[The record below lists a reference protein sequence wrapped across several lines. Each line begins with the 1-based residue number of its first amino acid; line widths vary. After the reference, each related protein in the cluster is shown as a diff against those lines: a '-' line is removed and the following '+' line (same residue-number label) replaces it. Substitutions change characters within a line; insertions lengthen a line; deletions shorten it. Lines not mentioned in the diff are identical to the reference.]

1 MVEAVIVDVDGTLM
15 ENTGLHVTA
24 WRRAFARVGR
34 EVEVTA
40 IMRRVGMGGDK
51 MAPEIL
57 GEDAD
62 EALLERVRALHPEE
76 YLDKGLID
84 HAQPNDGALE
94 FLRALKARGLR
105 VALAS
110 SASEREI
117 ERYLPYLGNGED
129 VDVILNSSHASSTK
143 PDPDVIETALDR
155 LGNPKRAVV
164 IGDTVWDVEAA
175 GKLGLPCVCVLSGG
189 TEAALLVEAGA
200 VAVYDNP
207 ADILA
212 HLDDVLN
219 PPVPEELALGNS

>member
-24 WRRAFARVGR
+24 WRRAFAHVGR
-34 EVEVTA
+34 EIEVTT
-40 IMRRVGMGGDK
+40 IMRRIGMGGDK

-62 EALLERVRALHPEE
+62 EALLDRVRALHPEE

-84 HAQPNDGALE
+84 HAQPNDGALDL
-94 FLRALKARGLR
+94 LRALKARGLR

-117 ERYLPYLGNGED
+117 ERYLPSLGDGKD
-129 VDVILNSSHASSTK
+129 VDVIPNSSHASSTK
-143 PDPDVIETALDR
+143 PDPDVIETALDK
-155 LGNPKRAVV
+155 LGNPKQAVV
-164 IGDTVWDVEAA
+164 IGGTVWDVEAA

-189 TEAALLVEAGA
+189 TEARLLVEAGA

-207 ADILA
+207 PDILA
-212 HLDDVLN
+212 HLEDVLN
-219 PPVPEELALGNS
+219 PPVPEELTLGNT